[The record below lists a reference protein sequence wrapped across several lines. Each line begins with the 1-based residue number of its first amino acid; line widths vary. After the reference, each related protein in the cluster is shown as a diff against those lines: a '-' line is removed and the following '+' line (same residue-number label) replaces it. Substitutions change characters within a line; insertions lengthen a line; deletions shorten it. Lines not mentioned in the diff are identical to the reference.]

1 MKIIVGLGNPGAK
14 YKETRH
20 NIGFK
25 AVEEIASRYRVEKE
39 ECKYDGLIGHIR
51 IGDEK
56 VLLVKP
62 LTYMNLSG
70 KAVAPLL
77 HFYKLDLKD
86 LLVIY
91 DDMDL
96 PPGSLRIRAKG
107 GTGGHKGV
115 LSLTEMLKSQEF
127 ARIRVGIGRPS
138 DDTID
143 WVLGEFSP
151 EEKPLMEE
159 AVKKAADAAVCWVLE
174 GIEKAMNKYNG

>member
-20 NIGFK
+20 NAGFK
-25 AVEEIASRYRVEKE
+25 AVEEIASRYGVERE
-39 ECKYDGLIGHIR
+39 ECKYDAIIGHLR
-51 IGDEK
+51 IGSEK

-70 KAVAPLL
+70 RAVAPLV
-77 HFYKLDLKD
+77 HFYKLELKD

-96 PPGSLRIRAKG
+96 PLGSLRLRAKG
-107 GTGGHKGV
+107 GSGGHKGV
-115 LSLTEMLKSQEF
+115 SSIAEMLKSQDF
-127 ARIRVGIGRPS
+127 PRVRIGIGRPPL
-138 DDTID
+138 DTID
-143 WVLGEFSP
+143 WVLGEFTP
-151 EEKPLMEE
+151 EEKPIIQE
-159 AVKKAADAAVCWVLE
+159 VIKKAADAAVCWVLE

>member
-14 YKETRH
+14 YRETRH
-20 NIGFK
+20 NVGFK
-25 AVEEIASRYRVEKE
+25 AVDELALRYRVEKE
-39 ECKYDGLIGHIR
+39 ECKYNGLVGHLR
-51 IGDEK
+51 IENEK

-70 KAVAPLL
+70 KAVAPLV

-86 LLVIY
+86 VLVIY

-96 PPGSLRIRAKG
+96 PLGALRLRAKG

-115 LSLTEMLKSQEF
+115 LSVAEMLKSQDF
-127 ARIRVGIGRPS
+127 PRIRIGIGRPPA
-138 DDTID
+138 DTID
-143 WVLGEFSP
+143 WVLGEFTP
-151 EEKPLMEE
+151 EEKPVIEA